1 MRISRKNSLSNSRGQ
16 LDLYVEDSD
25 NLHERPPVD
34 TQLFS
39 ITDAEEGGGGGGS
52 SVGDRRSRG
61 TLDEDYFYDEI
72 FERSAFT
79 DMVTHKSIGEL
90 TSIPKEDEL
99 DEALFRRLS
108 ANV

>member
-1 MRISRKNSLSNSRGQ
+1 M
-16 LDLYVEDSD
+16 DS
-25 NLHERPPVD
+25 
-34 TQLFS
+34 QLFS
-39 ITDAEEGGGGGGS
+39 ITDIDDCGGGS
-52 SVGDRRSRG
+52 DVGDRRSRT

-79 DMVTHKSIGEL
+79 DLVTHKSIGEL

-99 DEALFRRLS
+99 DDTILRRLS